1 MLNVLL
7 KDAMTQGYLY
17 VEEHQA
23 AGKAMK
29 VMRDMHISSVF
40 VMKYDRPVGVIT
52 ERKIIEKA
60 VQGIDLF
67 TATAKDVM
75 SSPVIQLCVDN
86 TVGEA
91 CKLMKEKE
99 FRHLAVVDDTGY
111 LKGTITSSNIVNL
124 MGSESFS
131 SIAQVKDV
139 MYPNVVIG
147 KKDTDLKDIASELL
161 ELRTCCG
168 IVMNEEDTPIGIVSE
183 KDITNCIGFGHNIN
197 KVKLEK
203 IMSTPVI
210 GIHEKDSVAQAI
222 ITLRRHR
229 IHRLVCYNYQGQ
241 VSGILALGGLARNI
255 EKVLN

>member
-40 VMKYDRPVGVIT
+40 VMRYDRPVGVIT

-67 TATAKDVM
+67 AAKAKDVM
-75 SSPVIQLCVDN
+75 SSPVIQLSVDN

-99 FRHLAVVDDTGY
+99 FRHLAIVDDTGY

-139 MYPNVVIG
+139 MYPHVVIG
-147 KKDTDLKDIASELL
+147 NKDSILRDIAVELL
-161 ELRTCCG
+161 ELRTCCA
-168 IVMNEEDTPIGIVSE
+168 IVMNEDTPIGIVSE
-183 KDITNCIGFGHNIN
+183 KDITNCIGFGHNIA

-203 IMSTPVI
+203 IMSSPVI

-229 IHRLVCYNYQGQ
+229 IHRLICYNYEGQ

-255 EKVLN
+255 DKVLN

>member
-40 VMKYDRPVGVIT
+40 VMRYDRPVGVIT

-60 VQGIDLF
+60 AQGVDLF

-75 SSPVIQLCVDN
+75 SSPIIQLSVDN

-139 MYPNVVIG
+139 MYPHVVIG
-147 KKDTDLKDIASELL
+147 EKDSILKDIALELL
-161 ELRTCCG
+161 ELRTCCA
-168 IVMNEEDTPIGIVSE
+168 IVMSEDKPVGIVSE
-183 KDITNCIGFGHNIN
+183 KDITNCIGFGHNIG

-229 IHRLVCYNYQGQ
+229 IHRLVCYNYEGQ